1 MTVAELEPLVL
12 EALLR
17 SGDTFVDVGANTGL
31 YSRHAL
37 AAPDVRILAFEPL
50 PEVARQLQV
59 DLGPQHPVFATAIGR
74 DEGTTVIYVPL
85 HGGRE
90 VTTRASLSQAANGDL
105 ELAEHVVTVARL
117 DRMVEHADVLKI
129 DVEGRELDV
138 LRSAERL
145 LRHQPVVIVEVEQRH
160 NGREAAE
167 EVFDLLARAG
177 LRGFFIR
184 SQAPG
189 PQLLSLSEFDFEVHQ
204 RVENA
209 KPIGRNVEG
218 EYVNNFIFAPP
229 AREDELARAARKV
242 FASVG
247 AAAGVEPVTSRRGLR
262 AAVARV
268 RRPRR

>member
-1 MTVAELEPLVL
+1 MSELEPLVL
-12 EALLR
+12 AALLR
-17 SGDTFVDVGANTGL
+17 PGDTFVDVGANTGL

-37 AAPDVRILAFEPL
+37 SVPGVHILAFEPL
-50 PEVARQLQV
+50 PDVARQLQA
-59 DLGPQHPVFATAIGR
+59 DLGADHPVFATAVGR

-85 HGGRE
+85 HAGRE

-105 ELAEHVVTVARL
+105 ELAEHVVTVASL
-117 DRMVEHADVLKI
+117 DRMVLHADVLKI

-145 LRHQPVVIVEVEQRH
+145 LRDQPIVIVEVEQRH

-167 EVFDLLARAG
+167 EVFDLLGRAG
-177 LRGFFIR
+177 LHGFFIR
-184 SQAPG
+184 NQPPG

-209 KPIGRNVEG
+209 KPIGRHVEG
-218 EYVNNFIFAPP
+218 EYVNNFVFAPP
-229 AREDELARAARKV
+229 AREDELARAARQV
-242 FASVG
+242 FASLT
-247 AAAGVEPVTSRRGLR
+247 AGPRDGEVASRRGLR

-268 RRPRR
+268 RRQRR